1 MLALRGTRSR
11 ELAHLTSCYPSHPH
25 FSHLSKNFRISVIPM
40 TMKRKLNEDDVPE
53 PDNRTQ
59 KASTTSTFESFG
71 LESRLLQALAKQ
83 NYATPTDVQSEA
95 IPLALAGKDVLARSK
110 TGSGKTVAYLLP
122 ILQSILKQKNAD
134 RKAKCTIAL
143 ILAPTKELAQQIT
156 QVIGTLS
163 TFCSHDVGAVNL
175 TQKASESVQETL
187 LAELPDI
194 VVATP
199 SRVAEMIKK
208 ASFDVGNL
216 KHLVIDEADL
226 VLSYGYE
233 DDVQAIAQAIPKGI
247 QTSLM
252 SATLTTEVET
262 LKAIFCR
269 DPVIVDLKEASD
281 DAGGVSQYVVRCAE
295 EEKFLLI
302 YVVYKLKLIK
312 GKSIIFVGD
321 IDRSYRLKL
330 YLEQFGIKS
339 CILNS
344 ELPVNSRIHVV
355 EEFNKN
361 VYDIIIASDEHE
373 VVGAQE
379 SHAKRGAEPN
389 EEDAEDH
396 ESGQKGTGRQT
407 RKRLRKT
414 SKSDKEY
421 GIARG
426 IDFQNV
432 ACVLNFDLP
441 TSARSYTHR
450 IGRTARAGKTG
461 MALSFVIPSANYRKH
476 KPTTFHSTKNDEEV
490 LAAITADQASKGQ
503 EVKPYHF
510 DMKQVDAFRYRMNDA
525 LRAVTGVTVREA
537 RIREIEQELLK
548 SEKLKRYFEEN
559 PDDLR
564 QLRHDT
570 ELSRPKRIQAH
581 LKHVPDYLMPA
592 GGAKRIV
599 KDVGFVGLN
608 KPEGEKNRIRRVRDT
623 KRKNGKPRGSS
634 KAKGKGADPLKTF
647 KARGKR

>member
-1 MLALRGTRSR
+1 
-11 ELAHLTSCYPSHPH
+11 
-25 FSHLSKNFRISVIPM
+25 
-40 TMKRKLNEDDVPE
+40 MKRKLNDHGVPE
-53 PDNRTQ
+53 SAQDHKDPT
-59 KASTTSTFESFG
+59 KVSPFESFG
-71 LESRLLQALAKQ
+71 FDSRLLQALAKQ
-83 NYATPTDVQSEA
+83 NYNKPTSVQSEA

-122 ILQSILKQKNAD
+122 ILQSILKQKSAD
-134 RKAKCTIAL
+134 RKAKCIAAL
-143 ILAPTKELAQQIT
+143 ILVPTKELAQQIT
-156 QVIGTLS
+156 KAIGVFTA
-163 TFCSHDVGAVNL
+163 FCAQDVRAVNL
-175 TQKASESVQETL
+175 TQKASESIHRSL

-199 SRVAEMIKK
+199 SKAAENINN
-208 ASFDVGNL
+208 AAFDVGSL
-216 KHLVIDEADL
+216 RHLVIDEADL

-233 DDVQAIAQAIPKGI
+233 DDVQVIAQAIPKGI
-247 QTSLM
+247 QNSLM
-252 SATLTTEVET
+252 SATLTTEVDT
-262 LKAIFCR
+262 LKGIFCR
-269 DPVIVDLKEASD
+269 DPIVVDLKEAAD
-281 DAGGVSQYVVRCAE
+281 NAGGVSQYVVRCAE
-295 EEKFLLI
+295 EEKFLLV

-330 YLEQFGIKS
+330 YMEQFGIKS

-344 ELPVNSRIHVV
+344 ELPANSRVHVV

-373 VVGAQE
+373 VVG
-379 SHAKRGAEPN
+379 N
-389 EEDAEDH
+389 EESGAAKTQYQQNDDAN
-396 ESGQKGTGRQT
+396 GQEVDKDETSRET
-407 RKRLRKT
+407 MKKRKRSSKT
-414 SKSDKEY
+414 DKEY
-421 GIARG
+421 GISRG

-441 TSARSYTHR
+441 TSSRSYTHR

-461 MALSFVIPSANYRKH
+461 MALSFVIPTSEYRKH

-490 LAAITADQASKGQ
+490 LAAITKDQTSKGK

-510 DMKQVDAFRYRMNDA
+510 DMKQVNAFRYRMNDA
-525 LRAVTGVTVREA
+525 LRAVTGVAVREA
-537 RIREIEQELLK
+537 RVREIEQELLK

-559 PDDLR
+559 PDDLK
-564 QLRHDT
+564 QLKHDT
-570 ELSRPKRIQAH
+570 ELSRPKRIQSH

-608 KPEGEKNRIRRVRDT
+608 KPDSDKNRLRRIRDM
-623 KRKNGKPRGSS
+623 KRRAGKG
-634 KAKGKGADPLKTF
+634 KASKGKGRGVDPLKSF
-647 KARGKR
+647 KTGGKR

>member
-1 MLALRGTRSR
+1 
-11 ELAHLTSCYPSHPH
+11 
-25 FSHLSKNFRISVIPM
+25 
-40 TMKRKLNEDDVPE
+40 MKRKLNDEDVPE
-53 PDNRTQ
+53 PVNRTQ
-59 KASTTSTFESFG
+59 KSSTISTFESFG

-83 NYATPTDVQSEA
+83 NYATPTKVQSQA

-122 ILQSILKQKNAD
+122 ILQSILNHRIAD

-163 TFCSHDVGAVNL
+163 VFCAHDVRAVNL
-175 TQKASESVQETL
+175 TQRASESVQETL

-199 SRVAEMIKK
+199 SRVAENIKK
-208 ASFDVGNL
+208 ASFDVENL

-269 DPVIVDLKEASD
+269 DPVVVDLKEVSD

-295 EEKFLLI
+295 EEKFLLV

-321 IDRSYRLKL
+321 VDRSYRLKL
-330 YLEQFGIKS
+330 YLEQFGIKG

-373 VVGAQE
+373 VVGIE
-379 SHAKRGAEPN
+379 EPHAKRG
-389 EEDAEDH
+389 EEEHEEVAIDH
-396 ESGQKGTGRQT
+396 ESRGKDIGRHK
-407 RKRLRKT
+407 RKKSGK

-441 TSARSYTHR
+441 TSSRSYTHR

-476 KPTTFHSTKNDEEV
+476 KPTTFPSTKNDEEV
-490 LAAITADQASKGQ
+490 LAAITADQEFKGQ

-608 KPEGEKNRIRRVRDT
+608 KTEGEKNRIRRVRDM
-623 KRKNGKPRGSS
+623 KRKSGKLRGSS
-634 KAKGKGADPLKTF
+634 KGKGKGSDPLKTF